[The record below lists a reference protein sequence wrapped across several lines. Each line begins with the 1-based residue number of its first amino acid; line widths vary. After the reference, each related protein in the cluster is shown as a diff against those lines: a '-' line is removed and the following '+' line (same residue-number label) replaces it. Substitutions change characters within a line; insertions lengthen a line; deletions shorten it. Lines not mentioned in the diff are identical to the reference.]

1 MLKTIY
7 DTEEDIPEGYRD
19 LYTEKNGKWELTG
32 VQGVKTQAD
41 VDRVQAALTK
51 ERTEHK
57 TTKASLAQ
65 FEGIDPESVASMTLS
80 LEEAQAQLAA
90 LNKDGNVDP
99 EKIEPIVAA
108 RLKQAT
114 APLERD
120 KANLERQIEAKRKE
134 VAEREAKI
142 AELNTSIVNDR
153 IEREVRDAAAT
164 AKITPSA
171 VTDAVMR
178 ARSIF
183 EQTDDGRTVTR
194 DVAGVTPG
202 LNPVEWLKDMQEKAP
217 HWWPNSVGGGSQGG
231 GGPGGRPYAGAN
243 NPWSKE
249 GWNIT
254 KQGAVVKTLGEAKAA
269 EIAAQAGC
277 KIGDTKPKAA

>member
-7 DTEEDIPEGYRD
+7 DNEEDIPEGYKD

-32 VQGVKTQAD
+32 ITGVKTEAD
-41 VDRVQAALTK
+41 VARVQTALTK
-51 ERTEHK
+51 ERNDHK
-57 TTKASLAQ
+57 ATKASLAQ
-65 FEGIDPESVASMTLS
+65 FEGIDPEAVSAMTLS

-120 KANLERQIEAKRKE
+120 KANLERQLEAQRKAVTE
-134 VAEREAKI
+134 KEGVI
-142 AELNTSIVNDR
+142 ATLNSSITSDR
-153 IEREVRDAAAT
+153 IERQVRDAAAT
-164 AKITPSA
+164 SKLLPSA
-171 VTDAVMR
+171 VTDAVMH

-183 EQTDDGRTVTR
+183 EQTEDGRTVTK

-217 HWWPNSVGGGSQGG
+217 HWWPASVGGGAQGG
-231 GGPGGRPYAGAN
+231 GGGGRPYAGVN

-249 GWNIT
+249 GWNLT
-254 KQGAVVKTLGEAKAA
+254 KQGQVYKALGEAKAA